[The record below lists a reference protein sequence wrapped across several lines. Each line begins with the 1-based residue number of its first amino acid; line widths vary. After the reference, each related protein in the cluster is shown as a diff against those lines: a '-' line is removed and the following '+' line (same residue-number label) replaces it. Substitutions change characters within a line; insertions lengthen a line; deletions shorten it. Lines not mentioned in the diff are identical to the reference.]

1 MLHVYA
7 LLVVP
12 LGVGHTAQPDTG
24 QHESGG
30 TVHETARHTGAAAD
44 LPVQPLK
51 TIVRADAR
59 PVFAGKIA
67 VSSVSS
73 MPSSTFLAASFSFI
87 ERRPSTTALAF
98 SRAAFLLS

>member
-73 MPSSTFLAASFSFI
+73 MPPSTFLAASFTFI
-87 ERRPSTTALAF
+87 ERTTTALAF